1 MVSHPPDPPVYA
13 ESELL
18 DHLPDSC
25 EQILLSD
32 PSAKII
38 IAGDI
43 NQLNINDL
51 SKHQN
56 LEQIVKKHTRQRSKS
71 IGCISNKPSI
81 LVETTRCI
89 NRLG

>member
-1 MVSHPPDPPVYA
+1 MNNNKYYTAVVPPPPDPIYA

-18 DHLPDSC
+18 GYLSDSC

-43 NQLNINDL
+43 NQLNIADL

-56 LEQIVKKHTRQRSKS
+56 LGQMDKKHTRGLRVLSF
-71 IGCISNKPSI
+71 
-81 LVETTRCI
+81 
-89 NRLG
+89 

>member
-1 MVSHPPDPPVYA
+1 MTNNKYYTAVIYHPPDPIYA

-18 DHLPDSC
+18 DQLSDSC

-51 SKHQN
+51 SKHHN
-56 LEQIVKKHTRQRSKS
+56 LEQLVKKNTRGSKS
-71 IGCISNKPSI
+71 IG
-81 LVETTRCI
+81 TYF
-89 NRLG
+89 